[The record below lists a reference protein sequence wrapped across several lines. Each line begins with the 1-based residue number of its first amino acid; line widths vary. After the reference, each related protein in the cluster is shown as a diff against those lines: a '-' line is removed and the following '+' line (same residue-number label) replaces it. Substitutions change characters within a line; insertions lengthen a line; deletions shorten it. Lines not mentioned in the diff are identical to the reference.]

1 MNLVL
6 EVAREKKKQYIFL
19 TPQDLR
25 YKEQTLNSRSF
36 IFLFSFL
43 KITDDMRILRMP
55 QPKRTLMAIENE
67 NNSD

>member
-25 YKEQTLNSRSF
+25 YDEQRLNSRSF
-36 IFLFSFL
+36 ACFFFGLVF
-43 KITDDMRILRMP
+43 
-55 QPKRTLMAIENE
+55 
-67 NNSD
+67 